1 MIFIFATLKT
11 FKFLKF
17 TMRNLHFKNMII
29 ESLQNE
35 KIKNLNRLITDNR
48 FRKKSGVFV
57 VEGKQE
63 NERALQFGFENV
75 EFFICESIF
84 GINHPDGKIHFV
96 SSQVYEKLA
105 YRGTSE
111 GIIGI
116 YKAKEFDLKNY
127 QPKDNASVIVVESVE
142 KPGNLG
148 AILRS
153 CEAFGIDALI
163 VTDSRVDFYNPNV
176 LRSSVGCFFGMNV
189 FSATNE
195 ETLSFLQE
203 NSFKI
208 YTTYMD
214 ETAEDLYKKNFN
226 EKSALFFGTEHSGL
240 SDFWLHKGE
249 NILIPMSG
257 TIDSLNLS
265 NAVAISCYEILRQK
279 LTK

>member
-1 MIFIFATLKT
+1 MT
-11 FKFLKF
+11 
-17 TMRNLHFKNMII
+17 I

-48 FRKKSGVFV
+48 FRKKSGTFV

-75 EFFICESIF
+75 EFYICENIF
-84 GINHPDGKIHFV
+84 GINHPEGKIHFV

-105 YRGTSE
+105 YRGSSE

-116 YKAKEFDLKNY
+116 YKTKEFNLNEFS
-127 QPKDNASVIVVESVE
+127 PEENASVIVVESVE

-163 VTDSRVDFYNPNV
+163 VTDTKVDFYNPNV

-189 FSATNE
+189 FSASNE
-195 ETLSFLQE
+195 ETLAFLQK
-203 NSFKI
+203 NNFKI
-208 YTTYMD
+208 YTTFMD
-214 ETAEDLYKKNFN
+214 ESAEDLYKKNFT

-240 SDFWLHKGE
+240 SDFWLNKGE
-249 NILIPMSG
+249 NILIPMAG

-265 NAVAISCYEILRQK
+265 NAVAIACYEILRQK
-279 LTK
+279 LNK

>member
-1 MIFIFATLKT
+1 MT
-11 FKFLKF
+11 
-17 TMRNLHFKNMII
+17 I

-63 NERALQFGFENV
+63 NERALQFGFENI
-75 EFFICESIF
+75 EFFICEPIF
-84 GINHPDGKIHFV
+84 GINHPEGKKHFV
-96 SSQVYEKLA
+96 SAQVYEKLA
-105 YRGTSE
+105 YRGSSE

-116 YKAKEFDLKNY
+116 YKAKEFNLNEFS
-127 QPKDNASVIVVESVE
+127 PKENASIIVVESVE

-163 VTDSRVDFYNPNV
+163 VTDTKVDFYNPNV

-189 FSATNE
+189 FSASNE
-195 ETLSFLQE
+195 ETLAFLQK
-203 NSFKI
+203 NNFKI
-208 YTTYMD
+208 YTTFMD
-214 ETAEDLYKKNFN
+214 ESAEDLYKKNFT

-240 SDFWLHKGE
+240 SDFWLNKGE

-265 NAVAISCYEILRQK
+265 NEVAIAFYEILRQK
-279 LTK
+279 LNK

>member
-1 MIFIFATLKT
+1 
-11 FKFLKF
+11 
-17 TMRNLHFKNMII
+17 MII

-75 EFFICESIF
+75 EFYICENIF
-84 GINHPDGKIHFV
+84 GINHPEGKIHFV

-105 YRGTSE
+105 YRGSSE

-116 YKAKEFDLKNY
+116 YKTKEFNLNEFS
-127 QPKDNASVIVVESVE
+127 PEENASVIVVESVE

-163 VTDSRVDFYNPNV
+163 VTDTKVDFYNPNV

-189 FSATNE
+189 FSASNE
-195 ETLSFLQE
+195 ETLAFLQK
-203 NSFKI
+203 NNFKI
-208 YTTYMD
+208 YTTFMD
-214 ETAEDLYKKNFN
+214 ESAEDLYQKNFT

-240 SDFWLHKGE
+240 SDFWLNKGE
-249 NILIPMSG
+249 NILIPMAG

-265 NAVAISCYEILRQK
+265 NAVAIACYEILRQK
-279 LTK
+279 LNK

>member
-1 MIFIFATLKT
+1 
-11 FKFLKF
+11 
-17 TMRNLHFKNMII
+17 MII

-48 FRKKSGVFV
+48 FRKKSGIFV

-63 NERALQFGFENV
+63 NERALQFGFENI
-75 EFFICESIF
+75 EFYICENIF
-84 GINHPDGKIHFV
+84 GINHPEGKIHFV

-105 YRGTSE
+105 YRGSSE

-116 YKAKEFDLKNY
+116 YKTKEFNLNEFS
-127 QPKDNASVIVVESVE
+127 PEENASVIVVESVE

-153 CEAFGIDALI
+153 CEAFSIDALI
-163 VTDSRVDFYNPNV
+163 VTDTKVDFYNPNV

-189 FSATNE
+189 FSASNE
-195 ETLSFLQE
+195 ETLAFLQK
-203 NSFKI
+203 NNFKI
-208 YTTYMD
+208 FTTFMD
-214 ETAEDLYKKNFN
+214 ESAEDLYKMNFT

-240 SDFWLHKGE
+240 SDFWLNKGE

-265 NAVAISCYEILRQK
+265 NAVAIACYEILRQK
-279 LTK
+279 LNK

>member
-1 MIFIFATLKT
+1 
-11 FKFLKF
+11 
-17 TMRNLHFKNMII
+17 MII

-48 FRKKSGVFV
+48 FRKKSDIFE

-63 NERALQFGFENV
+63 NERALQFGFENI
-75 EFFICESIF
+75 EFYICENIF
-84 GINHPDGKIHFV
+84 GINHPEGKIHFV

-105 YRGTSE
+105 YRGSSE

-116 YKAKEFDLKNY
+116 YKTKEFNLNEFS
-127 QPKDNASVIVVESVE
+127 PKENASIIVVESVE

-163 VTDSRVDFYNPNV
+163 VTDTKVDFYNPNV

-189 FSATNE
+189 FSASNE
-195 ETLSFLQE
+195 ETLAFLQK
-203 NSFKI
+203 NNFKI
-208 YTTYMD
+208 YTTFMD
-214 ETAEDLYKKNFN
+214 ESAEDLYKKNFT

-240 SDFWLHKGE
+240 SDFWLNKGE
-249 NILIPMSG
+249 NILIPMAG

-265 NAVAISCYEILRQK
+265 NAVAIACYEILRQK
-279 LTK
+279 LEK

>member
-1 MIFIFATLKT
+1 
-11 FKFLKF
+11 
-17 TMRNLHFKNMII
+17 MII

-48 FRKKSGVFV
+48 FRKKSGIFV

-63 NERALQFGFENV
+63 NERALQFGFENI
-75 EFFICESIF
+75 EFYICENIF
-84 GINHPDGKIHFV
+84 GINHPEGKIHFV

-105 YRGTSE
+105 YRGSSE

-116 YKAKEFDLKNY
+116 YKTKEFNLNEFS
-127 QPKDNASVIVVESVE
+127 PKENASIIVVESVE

-153 CEAFGIDALI
+153 CEAFGINALI
-163 VTDSRVDFYNPNV
+163 VTDTKVDFYNPNV

-189 FSATNE
+189 FSASNE
-195 ETLSFLQE
+195 ETLAFLQK
-203 NSFKI
+203 NNFKI
-208 YTTYMD
+208 YTTFMD
-214 ETAEDLYKKNFN
+214 ESAEDLYQKNFT

-240 SDFWLHKGE
+240 SDFWLNKGE
-249 NILIPMSG
+249 NILIPMAG

-265 NAVAISCYEILRQK
+265 NAVAIACYEILRQK
-279 LTK
+279 LNK

>member
-1 MIFIFATLKT
+1 MT
-11 FKFLKF
+11 
-17 TMRNLHFKNMII
+17 I

-35 KIKNLNRLITDNR
+35 KIKNLNRIITDNR

-63 NERALQFGFENV
+63 NERALQFGFENI
-75 EFFICESIF
+75 EFYICENIF
-84 GINHPDGKIHFV
+84 GINHPEGKIHFV

-105 YRGTSE
+105 YRGSSE

-116 YKAKEFDLKNY
+116 YKTKEFNLNEFS
-127 QPKDNASVIVVESVE
+127 PKENASIIVVESVE

-163 VTDSRVDFYNPNV
+163 VTDTKVDFYNPNV

-189 FSATNE
+189 FSASNE
-195 ETLSFLQE
+195 ETLAFLQK
-203 NSFKI
+203 NNFKI
-208 YTTYMD
+208 YTTFMD
-214 ETAEDLYKKNFN
+214 ESAEDLYQKNFT

-240 SDFWLHKGE
+240 SDFWLNKGE
-249 NILIPMSG
+249 NILIPMAG

-265 NAVAISCYEILRQK
+265 NAVAIACYEILRQK
-279 LTK
+279 LNK

>member
-1 MIFIFATLKT
+1 
-11 FKFLKF
+11 
-17 TMRNLHFKNMII
+17 MII

-48 FRKKSGVFV
+48 FRKKSGIFV

-63 NERALQFGFENV
+63 NERAIQFGFENI
-75 EFFICESIF
+75 EFYICENIF
-84 GINHPDGKIHFV
+84 GINHPEGKIHFV

-105 YRGTSE
+105 YRGSSE

-116 YKAKEFDLKNY
+116 YKTKEFNLNEFS
-127 QPKDNASVIVVESVE
+127 PKENASIIVVESVE

-163 VTDSRVDFYNPNV
+163 VTDTKVDFYNPNV

-189 FSATNE
+189 FSASNE
-195 ETLSFLQE
+195 ETLAFLQK
-203 NSFKI
+203 NNFKI
-208 YTTYMD
+208 YTTFMD
-214 ETAEDLYKKNFN
+214 ESAEDLYKKNFT

-240 SDFWLHKGE
+240 SDFWLNKGE

-265 NAVAISCYEILRQK
+265 NAVAIACYEILRQK
-279 LTK
+279 LNK